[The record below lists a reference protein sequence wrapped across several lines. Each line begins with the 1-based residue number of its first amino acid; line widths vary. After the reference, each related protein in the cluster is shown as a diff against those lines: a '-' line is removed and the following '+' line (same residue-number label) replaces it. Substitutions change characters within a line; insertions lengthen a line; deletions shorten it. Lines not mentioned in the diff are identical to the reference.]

1 MRRKFTV
8 LTPLVA
14 ITLGCAAFV
23 SGPAIASTSVD
34 AARENTASTSVGAAR
49 ENTAS
54 TSADAARENQVER
67 LPPGG
72 DLAARA
78 MAPSPP
84 ASLQASAPLTFDE
97 DIAVD
102 GWTSLTLYPNGAY
115 NFSGHLHASGEFGYN
130 VGVVWVATTRDGNP
144 AFTFSERGRVHGT
157 FEPGSRDFDFNQSG
171 VNPAI
176 AAAWPE
182 LSRGWRWSQR
192 ATADG
197 SPIDLGDLA
206 GVARDALGIAALVAA
221 LA

>member
-8 LTPLVA
+8 LTPLMA

-23 SGPAIASTSVD
+23 SGPAIAF
-34 AARENTASTSVGAAR
+34 A
-49 ENTAS
+49 
-54 TSADAARENQVER
+54 SADAARENSALTSIDAVRENKIEG
-67 LPPGG
+67 LPAGG
-72 DLAARA
+72 NLPAPA

-84 ASLQASAPLTFDE
+84 ASLQASAPLTFSE
-97 DIAVD
+97 DVAVE
-102 GWTSLTLYPNGAY
+102 GWTSLALYPNGAY

-130 VGVVWVATTRDGNP
+130 VGAAWVATTRDGNP
-144 AFTFSERGRVHGT
+144 AFNFSARGRVHGT

-197 SPIDLGDLA
+197 SPVDLGDLIS
-206 GVARDALGIAALVAA
+206 VAKGALGIGSIVAA